1 MKIAICGSLDFITE
15 MKKAADELIQAGHS
29 VMLPKSA
36 EMVLDGELTKE
47 KLAEE
52 NLDASK
58 RIERKLSINAI
69 KIHFNKIKES
79 DAILV
84 VNITKKNIENYIGG
98 NTFLEMGFAH
108 VLDKKIFLL
117 NRAPQMLYTDEIL
130 AMQPLILNGDIKKLN
145 L

>member
-1 MKIAICGSLDFITE
+1 
-15 MKKAADELIQAGHS
+15 MKKTADELIQAGHS

-36 EMVLDGELTKE
+36 EMVLGGELTKE

-58 RIERKLSINAI
+58 RVERKLNINAI
-69 KIHFNKIKES
+69 KRHYEKIKDS

-84 VNITKKNIENYIGG
+84 LNFTKKNIQNYIGG

-108 VLDKKIFLL
+108 VLDKKIFLH
-117 NRAPQMLYTDEIL
+117 NPAPEMLYTDEIL
-130 AMQPLILNGDIKKLN
+130 GMQPIVLSGDLTSLTKTN
-145 L
+145 